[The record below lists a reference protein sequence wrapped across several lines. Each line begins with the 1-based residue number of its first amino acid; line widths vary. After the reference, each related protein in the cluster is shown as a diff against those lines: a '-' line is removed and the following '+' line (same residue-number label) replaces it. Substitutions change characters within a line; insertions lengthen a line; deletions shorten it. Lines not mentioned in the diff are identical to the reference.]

1 MSLHCQMNLISICQ
15 PLYNLVTIN
24 YVHWLPEQIKQS
36 SRARFFG
43 QCRTIFLFWKLT
55 CYHVCYKNLFPYVG
69 HFCFDLLRD

>member
-36 SRARFFG
+36 SRARFFWSMSHNFFVLEINMLLCVLQVSISLRG
-43 QCRTIFLFWKLT
+43 PFLF
-55 CYHVCYKNLFPYVG
+55 
-69 HFCFDLLRD
+69 